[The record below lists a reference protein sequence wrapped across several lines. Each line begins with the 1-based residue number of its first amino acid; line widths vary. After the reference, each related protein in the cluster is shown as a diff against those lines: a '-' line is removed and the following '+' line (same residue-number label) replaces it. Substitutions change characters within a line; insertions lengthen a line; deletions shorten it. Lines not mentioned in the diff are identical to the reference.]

1 MNLAELKV
9 IVSDRLYM
17 EGIYS
22 TIKDYAVNGRSSVEY
37 IHTVNYPNQSRSLL
51 NVQQIKQLRADGY
64 TVIYEGERLVVSGW

>member
-1 MNLAELKV
+1 MKLAELKV

-17 EGIYS
+17 EGVYS
-22 TIKDYAVNGRSSVEY
+22 TIKDYAVNGRPSVEY

-64 TVIYEGERLVVSGW
+64 IVVYEGERVVVSGW